1 MPFDYQ
7 PISHLSCVLALILI
21 SVVPGLAQEP
31 TDLSV
36 GPTLVQGECYDVW
49 VTPVSP
55 GMHIDVQYTVN
66 GGPLQTVYD
75 WLVMD
80 QTGAARNVCTGL
92 ETVPGD
98 YAFVKIRNSEST
110 TWVDVS
116 ESMTVLPQ
124 PTALSF
130 DTGSGYA
137 GLDHYII
144 TVTGGPSMTVR
155 VRYDLNGYQNL
166 IGDITTDGNG
176 QYDSGIL
183 HHYVPTGLYQITG
196 IQNAAAQ
203 SGNWVNVSVPYTI
216 LPPQPTSFYLDKP
229 LIISGGT
236 DGTQTYHMHAGNGAN
251 IPMDIRY
258 SIDNGPTNEIDFWPW
273 LYPDSPTSW
282 DGHSGDINA
291 GACTIPGLYQFTAVR
306 NSFNTAWLP
315 VSPPAQLTVVGSGA
329 PQISAVSP
337 QIAGSG
343 QSMAVT
349 IDGQNLC
356 GVNLTTSYP
365 GLSVG
370 IVNSSD
376 SQILA
381 SFSVSPAAQSG
392 NALVTLHSYGGDIDF
407 YVAVIGNST
416 DLPSIT
422 SVTPASALQGSS
434 VAVTMTG
441 ANLIGPVLS
450 TTWPGLAFSNVTPN
464 GSTSLTATFI
474 VSESAPAG

>member
-1 MPFDYQ
+1 MLKQ
-7 PISHLSCVLALILI
+7 
-21 SVVPGLAQEP
+21 P

-98 YAFVKIRNSEST
+98 YAFVKVRNSQST

-155 VRYDLNGYQNL
+155 VRYNLNGDQNL
-166 IGDITTDGNG
+166 IGEITTDGSG

-196 IQNAAAQ
+196 IQNAAAK
-203 SGNWVNVSVPYTI
+203 SSNWVNVSVPYTI
-216 LPPQPTSFYLDKP
+216 LPPQPTSLLP
-229 LIISGGT
+229 G
-236 DGTQTYHMHAGNGAN
+236 QTSDHE
-251 IPMDIRY
+251 R
-258 SIDNGPTNEIDFWPW
+258 
-273 LYPDSPTSW
+273 
-282 DGHSGDINA
+282 
-291 GACTIPGLYQFTAVR
+291 AVR
-306 NSFNTAWLP
+306 MGRRP
-315 VSPPAQLTVVGSGA
+315 
-329 PQISAVSP
+329 
-337 QIAGSG
+337 
-343 QSMAVT
+343 
-349 IDGQNLC
+349 
-356 GVNLTTSYP
+356 
-365 GLSVG
+365 
-370 IVNSSD
+370 
-376 SQILA
+376 
-381 SFSVSPAAQSG
+381 
-392 NALVTLHSYGGDIDF
+392 
-407 YVAVIGNST
+407 
-416 DLPSIT
+416 IT
-422 SVTPASALQGSS
+422 FLQ
-434 VAVTMTG
+434 ATG
-441 ANLIGPVLS
+441 R
-450 TTWPGLAFSNVTPN
+450 
-464 GSTSLTATFI
+464 TFQ
-474 VSESAPAG
+474 